1 MLYIENFF
9 VILQTTHSSFVELFL
24 KITLFTMNKMA
35 VESDMRKEKGLFV
48 NVTNDREA
56 YPKRWVAALVHT
68 NCEKKVATKLEKLGI
83 ENYVAIQK
91 EEHQWS
97 DRKKR
102 IDRVVI
108 PMVVFVRL
116 TQNEEDEFRRLPF
129 IIHFITYPGAKE
141 LATPIPD
148 EQIESLKFLLAN
160 AESKVGFTENIEI
173 GDPIKII
180 NGPLKGLSGFCCG
193 LNQSEIV
200 IHVELLGYATTYISK
215 NNIEI
220 IK

>member
-1 MLYIENFF
+1 
-9 VILQTTHSSFVELFL
+9 
-24 KITLFTMNKMA
+24 MNKIA
-35 VESDMRKEKGLFV
+35 VESDVRKEISSFV
-48 NVTNDREA
+48 NGTNDREA
-56 YPKRWVAALVHT
+56 YPKRWVAALVQM
-68 NCEKKVATKLEKLGI
+68 NCEKKVAAKLDKMGI
-83 ENYVAIQK
+83 ANYVPIQK

-116 TQNEEDEFRRLPF
+116 AKDEEDEFRRLPF
-129 IIHFITYPGAKE
+129 IIRFITYPGAKE

-148 EQIESLKFLLAN
+148 EQIESLKLLLAN

-193 LNQSEIV
+193 LNQSEIA
-200 IHVELLGYATTYISK
+200 IHLELLGFATVCISK
-215 NNIEI
+215 NCIEKI
-220 IK
+220 

>member
-1 MLYIENFF
+1 MEGN
-9 VILQTTHSSFVELFL
+9 VQREEGSFV
-24 KITLFTMNKMA
+24 N
-35 VESDMRKEKGLFV
+35 G
-48 NVTNDREA
+48 TNDGEA
-56 YPKRWVAALVHT
+56 YPKRWVAALVQM
-68 NCEKKVATKLEKLGI
+68 NCEKKVAAKLDKMGI
-83 ENYVAIQK
+83 ANYVPIQK

-129 IIHFITYPGAKE
+129 IIRFITYPGAKE

-193 LNQSEIV
+193 LNQSEV
-200 IHVELLGYATTYISK
+200 AIHVEILGFATTYISK
-215 NNIEI
+215 SNIEI